1 MGLSALNIFGSV
13 AKGLNEAD
21 AAVSKRN
28 HEINLK
34 KEELRVK
41 NRNERAKTAHTASS
55 KRYQEDV
62 DLIDEINNLKGG
74 INSIQGQVLAGKY
87 KDISELQQ
95 NRKDAGKAW
104 KWAALP
110 VLGDA
115 PTLNQVEFDA
125 EKVKQGGGNLGKLF
139 KDIVSPVYDFET
151 KEPVPVSDT
160 SGAMPVSTYRRGKS
174 TPLTEEQTTAM
185 NEWGLPEGKDTLAH
199 DDYWDNKLTPDFM
212 KQVKAGD
219 FTDAERDNLIA
230 LLPNQGQLLKTGTGY
245 QANLMNDA
253 IKHIKA
259 NRTQDEVTTE
269 ITDTTDTKEIT
280 PLDNTVTPT
289 TLGDADSTTASS
301 LANEVTELQQWL
313 VDNQY
318 KASTSEMQ
326 IKQALLKE
334 KQGKLKI
341 AQKQA
346 FDISQQDKRLTQQ
359 AVLNE
364 KRMNHQSTLTRIK
377 EDGDDRRT
385 YARNQITKDK
395 MLEQQLKDITN
406 IYEQSVKSTA
416 AAWVTAHDK
425 LNEYFVYDPKAD
437 TYIPIRE
444 VPGYGDIEGAL
455 PNWLISDEGQEVRQ
469 AISSFKNPLLKLR
482 SGAAVTATELERLN
496 AELGEGFMVS
506 EERLMYGLKLARE
519 IQLRYEVT
527 LLAGFN
533 DEAVQTWYNRQG
545 KRAPSG
551 YLREWG
557 KIHQTIRKGCGD
569 NQECVFADSRYKPL
583 SRPSRSSIV
592 DKIRKDGKK
601 RKLNQGTTNAR
612 MIQSLE
618 YYGYYAGGIK

>member
-1 MGLSALNIFGSV
+1 MGLSFLNVVGAV
-13 AKGLNEAD
+13 AKGANEANSEI
-21 AAVSKRN
+21 VKRN
-28 HEINLK
+28 HEIKLK
-34 KEELRVK
+34 REELRVK

-55 KRYQEDV
+55 KKYQEDV

-74 INSIQGQVLAGKY
+74 INSMQGQVLAGKY

-95 NRKDAGKAW
+95 NRKAAGKAW

-115 PTLNQVEFDA
+115 PTLNQVEFNEDNIT
-125 EKVKQGGGNLGKLF
+125 QGPSLQGKLTKTLLSPF
-139 KDIVSPVYDFET
+139 MDIELKDTS
-151 KEPVPVSDT
+151 SDT
-160 SGAMPVSTYRRGKS
+160 STSGETPVSTYRRGKS

-219 FTDAERDNLIA
+219 FTNAERDNLIA

-259 NRTQDEVTTE
+259 NRTKDGVTTE
-269 ITDTTDTKEIT
+269 TTDTTDTTGIT

-289 TLGDADSTTASS
+289 TLADAGSTTASS
-301 LANEVTELQQWL
+301 LTNEVTEIQQWL

-326 IKQALLKE
+326 NKQALLKE

-341 AQKQA
+341 AQQNA
-346 FDISQQDKRLTQQ
+346 FTSSQQDKRLTQQ

-364 KRMNHQSTLTRIK
+364 KRLTQQSTLTRIK
-377 EDGDDRRT
+377 EDGDDRRAE
-385 YARNQITKDK
+385 ARNQITKDK

-437 TYIPIRE
+437 TYIPTRE

-455 PNWLISDEGQEVRQ
+455 PNWLTSDEGQEVRQ

-527 LLAGFN
+527 LLAGFS

>member
-21 AAVSKRN
+21 AVVAKRN

-55 KRYQEDV
+55 KKYQEDV
-62 DLIDEINNLKGG
+62 ELIDEINNLKGG

-87 KDISELQQ
+87 KDISELQK

-125 EKVKQGGGNLGKLF
+125 EKVKQGGGNLGELF

-219 FTDAERDNLIA
+219 FTNAERDNLIA

-259 NRTQDEVTTE
+259 NRTKDGVT
-269 ITDTTDTKEIT
+269 TDTTDTTGIT

-289 TLGDADSTTASS
+289 TLADAGSTTASS
-301 LANEVTELQQWL
+301 LTNEVTEIQQL

-326 IKQALLKE
+326 NKQALLKE

-341 AQKQA
+341 AQQNA
-346 FDISQQDKRLTQQ
+346 FTSSQQDKRLTQQ

-364 KRMNHQSTLTRIK
+364 KRLNQQSTLTRIK
-377 EDGDDRRT
+377 EDGDDRRAE
-385 YARNQITKDK
+385 ARNQITKDK

-455 PNWLISDEGQEVRQ
+455 PNWLTSDEGQEVRQ

-527 LLAGFN
+527 LLAGFS

-592 DKIRKDGKK
+592 DKIRADGKK

>member
-21 AAVSKRN
+21 AVVAKRN

-62 DLIDEINNLKGG
+62 ELIDEINNLKGG

-87 KDISELQQ
+87 KDISELQK

-125 EKVKQGGGNLGKLF
+125 EKVKQGGGNLGELF

-259 NRTQDEVTTE
+259 NRTKDGVTTE
-269 ITDTTDTKEIT
+269 TTETTDIT

-289 TLGDADSTTASS
+289 TLADAGSTTASS
-301 LANEVTELQQWL
+301 LTNEVTEIQQWL

-326 IKQALLKE
+326 NKQALLKE

-341 AQKQA
+341 AQQNA
-346 FDISQQDKRLTQQ
+346 FTSSQQDKRLTQQ

-364 KRMNHQSTLTRIK
+364 KRLNQQSTLTRIK
-377 EDGDDRRT
+377 EDGDDRRAE
-385 YARNQITKDK
+385 ARNQITKDK

-437 TYIPIRE
+437 TYIPTRE

-527 LLAGFN
+527 LLAGFS

-592 DKIRKDGKK
+592 DKIRADGKK

>member
-1 MGLSALNIFGSV
+1 
-13 AKGLNEAD
+13 
-21 AAVSKRN
+21 
-28 HEINLK
+28 
-34 KEELRVK
+34 
-41 NRNERAKTAHTASS
+41 
-55 KRYQEDV
+55 
-62 DLIDEINNLKGG
+62 
-74 INSIQGQVLAGKY
+74 
-87 KDISELQQ
+87 
-95 NRKDAGKAW
+95 
-104 KWAALP
+104 

-125 EKVKQGGGNLGKLF
+125 EKVKQGDGNLGKLF

-259 NRTQDEVTTE
+259 NRTTE
-269 ITDTTDTKEIT
+269 TTDTTDTTDIT

-289 TLGDADSTTASS
+289 TLADAGSTTASS
-301 LANEVTELQQWL
+301 LANEVTEIQQWL

-334 KQGKLKI
+334 KQGKLKTE
-341 AQKQA
+341 QKRA

-364 KRMNHQSTLTRIK
+364 KRLTQQSTLTRLK
-377 EDGDDRRT
+377 EDGDDRRAD
-385 YARNQITKDK
+385 ARNQITKDK

-406 IYEQSVKSTA
+406 VYEQSVKSTA

-496 AELGEGFMVS
+496 AELGEGFLVS
-506 EERLMYGLKLARE
+506 EKRLMYGLKLARE

-527 LLAGFN
+527 LFAGFS

-592 DKIRKDGKK
+592 DKLRKDGKK

-612 MIQSLE
+612 LIQTLE